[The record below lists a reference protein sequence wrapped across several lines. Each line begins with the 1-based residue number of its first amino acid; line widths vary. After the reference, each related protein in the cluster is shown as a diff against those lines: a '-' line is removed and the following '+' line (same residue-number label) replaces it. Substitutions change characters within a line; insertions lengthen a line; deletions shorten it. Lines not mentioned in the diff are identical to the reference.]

1 MRRAET
7 VAALATLA
15 FGTFVVV
22 QARAL
27 EDPGLDAIG
36 PGAFPA
42 VLGLVIAACGVVL
55 LVQALAPR
63 RREAEGDA
71 EPPTRFGV
79 LAVALALLV
88 AYARS
93 LEWIGFS
100 LATVLFVAACLAL
113 LGVRSLAR
121 LVVTGI
127 AVSLAVT
134 VVFGRLLGVDLP
146 AGRLFGG

>member
-1 MRRAET
+1 MRRTET
-7 VAALATLA
+7 VAALVTLA
-15 FGTFVVV
+15 FGTFVAV

-36 PGAFPA
+36 PEAFPM
-42 VLGLVIAACGVVL
+42 VLGLVIAACGAVL
-55 LVQALAPR
+55 LAQSLVPG

-71 EPPTRFGV
+71 EPPARWGA
-79 LAVALALLV
+79 LAATLALLV

-93 LEWIGFS
+93 LEWIGFP
-100 LATVLFVAACLAL
+100 LATVLFVGACLAL
-113 LGVRSLAR
+113 LGARGLAR
-121 LVVTGI
+121 FVVAGI

-134 VVFGRLLGVDLP
+134 VIFGRLLGVDLP